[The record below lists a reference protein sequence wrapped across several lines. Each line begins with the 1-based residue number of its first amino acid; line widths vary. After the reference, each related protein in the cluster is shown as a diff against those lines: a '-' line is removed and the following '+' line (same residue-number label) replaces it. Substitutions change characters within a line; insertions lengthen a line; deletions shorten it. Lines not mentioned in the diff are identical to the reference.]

1 MAEGGHRG
9 FERQTSQARTLIKYT
24 PDIVL
29 KSSNLG
35 AHWVRHIRGNQP
47 KETTMT
53 TPTLRIVAIG
63 SARALTQ
70 AELDGLFAEIGVYVS
85 RTPM

>member
-1 MAEGGHRG
+1 
-9 FERQTSQARTLIKYT
+9 
-24 PDIVL
+24 
-29 KSSNLG
+29 
-35 AHWVRHIRGNQP
+35 
-47 KETTMT
+47 MT

-70 AELDGLFAEIGVYVS
+70 AELDGLFAEIGIYVS